1 MDSISFYSTSD
12 VVHDGVQ
19 QTSKPMGI
27 VNERFSYNSHG
38 AGYSRPVVCE
48 LFRFSTVGAGVIT
61 AITDDVTAVSGNA
74 L

>member
-1 MDSISFYSTSD
+1 
-12 VVHDGVQ
+12 
-19 QTSKPMGI
+19 MGI